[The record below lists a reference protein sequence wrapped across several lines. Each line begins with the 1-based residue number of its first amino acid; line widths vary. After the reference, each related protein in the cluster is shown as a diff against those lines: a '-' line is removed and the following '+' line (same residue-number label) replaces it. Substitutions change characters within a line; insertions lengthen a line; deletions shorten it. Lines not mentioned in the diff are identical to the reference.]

1 MVAISPV
8 CTRSTEMSFSA
19 MEIEAVRQLV
29 KLWKYKNNNVNIN
42 VVRDMMMRKQ
52 EQEEEDQRK
61 RVLAT
66 MIEEEEDEEEE
77 EEECLKTKKRRFRSI
92 DSIYRITK
100 PLAVV
105 SNYNAKKRKR

>member
-29 KLWKYKNNNVNIN
+29 KLWKYKNNNVNKN

-66 MIEEEEDEEEE
+66 MIEEEEE

>member
-66 MIEEEEDEEEE
+66 MIEEEE